1 MAETQVREQ
10 AESNEE
16 RRERVVV
23 RLPPGGIALLLL
35 ALVATLA
42 VVFWGQDEDSN
53 STAPNGAATGSP
65 ISLTDG
71 LDEARLSDCLSE
83 VAPLD
88 VRVGR
93 PWRSFWKSLSREDCR
108 PGTWLVHH
116 AEPGQSL
123 EEFRGARR
131 APLSGEGHLALRL
144 VTPAE
149 QRNTESLLATLGE
162 FLAIYFQQPA
172 LKESTF
178 ELRSEARAGG
188 VDSSVQ
194 YDARLVLQGLEG
206 TCSPR
211 AFACLAL
218 TDQDLSAPGLH
229 YLFGLG
235 QQRERVGVMSTHRL
249 RKDVRDT
256 TTRTSRPVRDVEF
269 LRRSL
274 KVAVHEVGHQLGL
287 AHCRHF
293 GDCVMAGTASLR
305 ANDRS
310 HLMLCPLEHAK
321 LEWQLGFS
329 PRRRFSE
336 LADFAGAQRLHKE
349 AAYWSRMAAASP
361 RYSEASGA
369 ASE

>member
-1 MAETQVREQ
+1 MAEPQAREQ

-16 RRERVVV
+16 RHDRVVV

-42 VVFWGQDEDSN
+42 VFFWGQDEDSN
-53 STAPNGAATGSP
+53 GTATVS
-65 ISLTDG
+65 SLPSTDG
-71 LDEARLSDCLSE
+71 FDEARLSECLSE

-93 PWRSFWKSLSREDCR
+93 PWRSFWKALSREDCR

-131 APLSGEGHLALRL
+131 APLGAGEHLALRL

-149 QRNTESLLATLGE
+149 QRDTESLLETLGE
-162 FLAIYFQQPA
+162 FLAIYFQQPT
-172 LKESTF
+172 LRESSL
-178 ELRSEARAGG
+178 ELGPEAREEGLGSGG
-188 VDSSVQ
+188 Q

-206 TCSPR
+206 TCSPS

-249 RKDVRDT
+249 REDVRDT
-256 TTRTSRPVRDVEF
+256 TTRTSRPARDVEF

-336 LADFAGAQRLHKE
+336 LADFAGVHRLHKE